1 MSDNLD
7 IASEREELAR
17 QAAITAQRPSGP
29 GATGRCLHCDEIVAD
44 SQRWCDVSCRDGWQ
58 RDSQHRPRA

>member
-17 QAAITAQRPSGP
+17 QSALVTSRKPGGP
-29 GATGRCLHCDEIVAD
+29 AHTGHCLYCSTKVPAPM
-44 SQRWCDVSCRDGWQ
+44 RWCDAECRDCWQ
-58 RDSQHRPRA
+58 ESQR